1 MELKDRT
8 LKEREEKIKRRIMI
22 SKDDMDK
29 SEEKEIKKIR
39 VRPIIRNLFDKS
51 INQVNK
57 MWSETNEK

>member
-29 SEEKEIKKIR
+29 SEEKEMKKIR

>member
-29 SEEKEIKKIR
+29 SEEKEMKKIR
-39 VRPIIRNLFDKS
+39 VRPIIRNFFDKS

-57 MWSETNEK
+57 M